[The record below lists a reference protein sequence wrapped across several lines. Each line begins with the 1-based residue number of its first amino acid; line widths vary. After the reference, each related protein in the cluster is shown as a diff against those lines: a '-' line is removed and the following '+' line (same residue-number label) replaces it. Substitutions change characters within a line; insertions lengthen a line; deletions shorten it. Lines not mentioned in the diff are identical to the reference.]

1 MNCPGLGESNMKSI
15 ANKMLLAV
23 CGMAVIVGIP
33 YVATFN
39 QQLKLVSQSY
49 GTVVGGEFYP
59 VGKWDA
65 HRAPKIR
72 VRTDSGREL
81 LFGHEFPYPAKNG
94 DRVTVKVW
102 KRAFFGYKTTYE
114 KVVPIQSN

>member
-1 MNCPGLGESNMKSI
+1 MKSI
-15 ANKMLLAV
+15 ANKILLAV
-23 CGMAVIVGIP
+23 CGMALIVGIP

-59 VGKWDA
+59 VGRWDA
-65 HRAPKIR
+65 QGAPKIR
-72 VRTDSGREL
+72 VRTDFGREL
-81 LFGHEFPYPAKNG
+81 LLGQVLPYSVKNG

-102 KRAFFGYKTTYE
+102 KRALFGYKTTYE
-114 KVVPIQSN
+114 TVEPIQSN